1 MFNMKITNNT
11 DAVGRELIQKLEL
24 GLMEVGLTMQSHA
37 QENIT
42 MMGAVDT
49 GLLRNSIAFAL
60 GGQNPQPS
68 SYSADNGDGSGAYS
82 GAVAKKG
89 DASVTVGTNV
99 EYGKY
104 IELGARNM
112 GARPFLRNAMANY
125 IDEYKEILERH
136 LKE

>member
-1 MFNMKITNNT
+1 MFSMKITNNT

-24 GLMEVGLTMQSHA
+24 GLTEVGLRMQAHA
-37 QENIT
+37 SEELT
-42 MMGAVDT
+42 EMGAVDT

-60 GGQNPQPS
+60 GGQAPVPS
-68 SYSADNGDGSGAYS
+68 SYSADQPSSYSGKMPEGGSYS

-104 IELGARNM
+104 IELGARSM
-112 GARPFLRNAMANY
+112 GARPFLRNAMTNY
-125 IDEYKEILERH
+125 LDE
-136 LKE
+136 